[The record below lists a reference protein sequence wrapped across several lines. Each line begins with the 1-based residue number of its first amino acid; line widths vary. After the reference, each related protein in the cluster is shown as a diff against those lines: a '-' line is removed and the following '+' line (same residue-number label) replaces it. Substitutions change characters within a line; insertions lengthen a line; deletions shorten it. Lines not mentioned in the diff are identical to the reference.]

1 MNSNYKKL
9 KIIRIKAPL
18 NPKFIIFLIKLF
30 LEIINKDLDIDGYII
45 FKSI

>member
-18 NPKFIIFLIKLF
+18 NPKYIIFLINLF
-30 LEIINKDLDIDGYII
+30 LKLNNNDLDIDGYII